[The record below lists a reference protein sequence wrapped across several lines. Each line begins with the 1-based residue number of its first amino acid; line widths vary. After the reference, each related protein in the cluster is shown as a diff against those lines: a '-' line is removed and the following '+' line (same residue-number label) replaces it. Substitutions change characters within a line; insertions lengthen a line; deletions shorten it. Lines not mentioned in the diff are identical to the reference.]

1 MQNEIKSPD
10 FRKGEGV
17 ILVVSGPA
25 GSGKGT
31 VVNELMAMASDELSL
46 SVSATTRNPRPGE
59 VDGKSYYFISR
70 EDFEDRIANGQ
81 MLEYNY
87 YCENY
92 YGTPADAARRVIESG
107 KSLILEIDING
118 GLQVKKSYPDVVL
131 VMLLPP
137 DYETLEARL
146 RGRGTET
153 EEVICARL
161 AKARQEVARLCEY
174 DYVVYNENGCTADC
188 ARDLLNIVRAER
200 RRVRRNPT
208 AEHDFFISAP
218 KCCDI
223 AE

>member
-1 MQNEIKSPD
+1 MENITVKRNPRE
-10 FRKGEGV
+10 GEGV
-17 ILVVSGPA
+17 IMVVSGPA

-31 VVNELMAMASDELSL
+31 VVNSLMGLAPDELEL
-46 SVSATTRNPRPGE
+46 SVSATTRSPRPGE
-59 VDGKSYYFISR
+59 VEGKSYYFITR
-70 EDFEDRIANGQ
+70 EDFESRIQNGQ

-92 YGTPADAARRVIESG
+92 YGTPADAAKRVIASG

-137 DYETLEARL
+137 DFDTLEQRL

-161 AKARQEVARLCEY
+161 KRACQEVAMIDQY
-174 DYVVYNENGCTADC
+174 DYVVYNETGRTEDC
-188 ARDLLNIVRAER
+188 ARDLLSIIHAER
-200 RRVRRNPT
+200 RRVKRNPSVE
-208 AEHDFFISAP
+208 ANFFTP
-218 KCCDI
+218 CRECCED
-223 AE
+223 